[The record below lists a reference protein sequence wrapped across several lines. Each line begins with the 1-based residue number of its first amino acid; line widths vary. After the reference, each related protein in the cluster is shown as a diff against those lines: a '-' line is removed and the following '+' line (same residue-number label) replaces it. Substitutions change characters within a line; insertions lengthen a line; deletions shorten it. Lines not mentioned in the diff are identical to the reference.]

1 MRHTRFGSFVG
12 GALGLSLGVV
22 LIFGLLRWLGM
33 PTGELLDWVIGLASF
48 WWLLVVVT
56 IPWNIHFGARQ
67 VLAEAAESQG
77 RGIAVNEAHLAYA
90 RRWVRWSLLGALA
103 LHLASAAGL
112 YGLAVG
118 GVSAIGYLGA
128 AAALLLTGLRPA
140 IAGYTYV
147 SERLAAMGQAARYP
161 REDIL
166 TMRAD
171 LRDAL
176 GRLEAVEKAIDPSEV
191 GSFAARHAAALA
203 ELRQSYEQ
211 LRLALDSQQ
220 ALNAAEQY
228 HEVPASLCSPVRGEV
243 WCDRRAPRG
252 AHLPRTPPRCLR
264 W

>member
-1 MRHTRFGSFVG
+1 MMRHTRFGSFAG

-22 LIFGLLRWLGM
+22 LVFGLLRWMGM

-67 VLAEAAESQG
+67 VLAEAAESHG
-77 RGIAVNEAHLAYA
+77 RGIAVTEAHVAYA

-112 YGLAVG
+112 YGLAIT

-147 SERLAAMGQAARYP
+147 SERLVAMGQAARYP
-161 REDIL
+161 REDIVTL
-166 TMRAD
+166 RAD
-171 LRDAL
+171 LKSALERLGALEQALDAS
-176 GRLEAVEKAIDPSEV
+176 EA
-191 GSFAARHAAALA
+191 GSFAARHSTGLA

-211 LRLALDSQQ
+211 LRLALDSLQ
-220 ALNAAEQY
+220 ALNAAEHARLSREAEQA
-228 HEVPASLCSPVRGEV
+228 VARITADGQVLNNVRELI
-243 WCDRRAPRG
+243 RFFKSA
-252 AHLPRTPPRCLR
+252 
-264 W
+264 